1 MHKTTREQTQIDHQ
15 DRSRIA
21 YTVNLYRVWI
31 HKAGVNSPSYEYN
44 DRHERRSDF
53 SLQKTIMRKFPNST
67 ERSTDS
73 HYHLARSIGA
83 TTA

>member
-31 HKAGVNSPSYEYN
+31 HKAGVNSPSYEYKRLLCEN
-44 DRHERRSDF
+44 FLIQLKDQQIH
-53 SLQKTIMRKFPNST
+53 TIIWQ
-67 ERSTDS
+67 E
-73 HYHLARSIGA
+73 A
-83 TTA
+83 